1 MNLSN
6 AIYQMACKNQEVT
19 IEQLAAQADI
29 SPADLQVL
37 STVLNKNCLSNW
49 LSTECDR
56 QLFPPVVLESGWVP
70 PQLPPELDGLL
81 QMS

>member
-6 AIYQMACKNQEVT
+6 VIYQMACKNQEVT
-19 IEQLAAQADI
+19 IEQLAAQADF
-29 SPADLQVL
+29 PTADLQVL
-37 STVLNKNCLSNW
+37 STVLNQSGLSNW
-49 LSTECDR
+49 LSAEWVR

-81 QMS
+81 QIS